1 MSKINQHIDILFKE
15 ELCETVF
22 VTGSTRSGKIVLSR
36 ILSSLERAENVKVDY
51 LMEFFAPFRR
61 MGEISEEAC
70 IAFLRYSIYLTTY
83 NSFIGRNVNMR
94 ANDYSS
100 IWNTGSPLKYLNR
113 VFNDNS
119 TTFKTSGFSK
129 DRGVVDETLKLI
141 KEKNPIVHMMVH
153 YELMHADILLK
164 AFPRCKIY
172 LMKKHPTE
180 LIYSWLNKDYG
191 INYWN
196 NPRVDVPTFNYKD
209 QILPYYAYKWE
220 DEFIKLNEVDKVI
233 HIISAQ
239 FSESVKIYNQLDSKK
254 KNRIKIINFNSL
266 VSDPDS
272 VINEICIDLKTKKTS
287 YTDTVLF
294 EEDCPRIIDIKDRDQ
309 KYKYIANLASDH
321 GTKRLNNLIQEYEN
335 SLLN

>member
-1 MSKINQHIDILFKE
+1 MSKINNHIEILYKEQLCDII
-15 ELCETVF
+15 F
-22 VTGSTRSGKIVLSR
+22 VAGSTRSGKIILSR
-36 ILSSLERAENVKVDY
+36 ILSSLEKAENIKVDY

-164 AFPRCKIY
+164 AFPKCRIY
-172 LMKKHPTE
+172 LMSKHPVE
-180 LIYSWLNKDYG
+180 LIYSWINKDYG
-191 INYWN
+191 NNYWN
-196 NPRVDVPTFNYKD
+196 NPRVDVPTFKYKN
-209 QILPYYAYKWE
+209 QIVPYYAYKWE
-220 DEFIKLNEVDKVI
+220 KEFIKLNEVDKVI
-233 HIISAQ
+233 HIVSKQ
-239 FSESVKIYNQLDSKK
+239 NSESINIFNHLDTQD
-254 KNRIKIINFNSL
+254 KNRIKIINFNNL
-266 VSDPDS
+266 VTDPYS
-272 VINEICIDLKTKKTS
+272 NIEKICSELKTKKTF
-287 YTDTVLF
+287 YTDTVLS
-294 EEDCPRIIDIKDRDQ
+294 EENCPRDIDLKDRDK
-309 KYKYIANLASDH
+309 KYKYIKNLASDL
-321 GTKRLNNLIQEYEN
+321 GIERLNKAIKNYEN
-335 SLLN
+335 SLLS